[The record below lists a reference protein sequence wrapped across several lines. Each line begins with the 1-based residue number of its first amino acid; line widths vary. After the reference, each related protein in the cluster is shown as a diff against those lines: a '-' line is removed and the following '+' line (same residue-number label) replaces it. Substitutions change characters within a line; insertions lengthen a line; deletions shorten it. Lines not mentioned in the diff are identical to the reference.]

1 MRNGIPTKYGIFVI
15 HVTQDSL
22 AERVGIMVR
31 LEISYYYEPTTQHF
45 NSHYL
50 SFLFGHLLTIFDDVT
65 MFYGSKNLKAFMRR
79 NFVQH
84 FYGFI
89 EIK

>member
-31 LEISYYYEPTTQHF
+31 LKTSYYYEPTT
-45 NSHYL
+45 L
-50 SFLFGHLLTIFDDVT
+50 SFHFGYLLTIFDDVT

-84 FYGFI
+84 FDGFI